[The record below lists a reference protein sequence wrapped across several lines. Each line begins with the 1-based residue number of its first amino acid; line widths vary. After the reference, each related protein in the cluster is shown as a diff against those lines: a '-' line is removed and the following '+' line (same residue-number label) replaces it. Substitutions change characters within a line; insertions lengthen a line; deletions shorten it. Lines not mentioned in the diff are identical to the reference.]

1 MSHFELHHVV
11 TLTVESDPDTLD
23 ALQSELPADDSPAV
37 GPEYDG
43 PQRTTTEE
51 DDSLSD
57 GEERLTARVTFV
69 SGTIDVDGTT
79 YDGATEAADL
89 FDRLAA
95 AVPSGATLTHYRSPT
110 GGVTSS
116 DVQAWYEDHPEE
128 QPTDDNGDAFVPSS
142 WDPSRH
148 VVDQF

>member
-1 MSHFELHHVV
+1 MSHLVLHHVV
-11 TLTVESDPDTLD
+11 TLTVDSDPDTLD
-23 ALQSELPADDSPAV
+23 TLQSELPADGAPFV

-43 PQRTTTEE
+43 PQRIDD

-89 FDRLAA
+89 YSRLAA
-95 AVPSGATLTHYRSPT
+95 AVPSGATLTHYQSPT

-148 VVDQF
+148 VVSEF